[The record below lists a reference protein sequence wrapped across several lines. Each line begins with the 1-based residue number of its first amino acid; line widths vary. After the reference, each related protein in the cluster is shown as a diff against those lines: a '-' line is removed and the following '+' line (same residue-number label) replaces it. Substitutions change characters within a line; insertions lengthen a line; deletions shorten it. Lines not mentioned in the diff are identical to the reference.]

1 MVRTRECMRGEN
13 LTEKKYGYEREDRS
27 DRGMKWLSGVTKAC
41 NTSSLELRDAKT
53 KCLDGEQ

>member
-1 MVRTRECMRGEN
+1 MRGEN